1 MKYINEGQDVNHKD
15 YSGLTP
21 LHDAVAHGDIEVIL
35 PNFSAHNLGSAP
47 TTYIGSRVGSDFPR
61 TSILNV
67 GSGRVGS
74 VIWSV
79 GWSEFLKLI

>member
-35 PNFSAHNLGSAP
+35 PNFSAHNLQ
-47 TTYIGSRVGSDFPR
+47 
-61 TSILNV
+61 
-67 GSGRVGS
+67 
-74 VIWSV
+74 
-79 GWSEFLKLI
+79 